1 MHRKMSSPTHTISE
15 AFSYQLEKDFFDL
28 DDIDSQVCKLQALL
42 ENEDL
47 ALDTEFLL
55 QILEQCLSRYT
66 VESLDEQVFKKV
78 MPKAHH
84 FLSQIVRSIDD
95 IIMGDNVKIDDLNG
109 VMHKL
114 RICDGVLTFWKKCI
128 EHVSTLGK
136 VRALYV
142 TSLCD
147 ILPETIKII
156 FEHCKTSPKYGVL
169 LSGAM
174 QELKNL
180 FTKGGVIFKLFFATL
195 NSIIVF
201 DTDVQSETELLMKV
215 IDAYGNIAFIANG
228 MDTKTFVDLSEAFAK
243 LALIYHD
250 NIKPNSVVMHL
261 AQMAKD
267 VSRLLSTIK
276 DQKDKN
282 AERSILVAMRLLKIL
297 EKLTAVYK
305 KCLANETMS
314 YLVELS
320 AHMHGYSCFSLTKAD
335 ERTISINATS
345 FLDIIFN
352 HEDFKQIYFQYGR
365 QIVSHDQHVNYHLLT
380 IAIMEKLNNMPY
392 EHYSKWSLGSD
403 SILDIALTYIEYLG
417 EEICVGELKLS
428 STHEISGSS
437 RLIGVYEATLIF
449 FCDLVSKIRPEDFHT
464 LEKLLLK
471 YLLCGHFWSSLLSSD
486 VWCFIGRLGTS
497 QLCADHIKHLIKIS
511 GTLSERR
518 DSIEAIMLDYMIIT
532 LFELLT
538 EDMKST
544 LLKNLVENLDTNNYV
559 PILYL
564 LVAKTKHFTSERLRY
579 KFEDLPKAFL
589 DLQEHP
595 SIRNWKRL
603 MQSISAMIAVDYSDN
618 KDIIE
623 ILIKLW
629 TFVENAIIE
638 CEGKQLD
645 IVSDLFVNLLDATR
659 LGSFQDNMFCSIL
672 KSIATSCVYLPS
684 RDKIKICHFVR
695 RYIEDFDRCGIQSV
709 ASTLIGLF
717 VHLLENENP
726 WVRQEA
732 LETFEHIGQ
741 RCSEQLIAKIAKALA
756 KRPNINSIM
765 QAYLSSRPYY
775 TLEGFANLQDYFRYL
790 AKAIKNRDEH
800 TCYEYNE
807 SEREEKIPR
816 LEKEENS
823 CDVIMPISIQL
834 DERAEELCKGLA
846 EVLEG
851 RAVISDAVCRKLIT
865 VLEKILRVK

>member
-1 MHRKMSSPTHTISE
+1 MSSPSHTITFSE
-15 AFSYQLEKDFFDL
+15 ASSYQLEKDSFEL
-28 DDIDSQVCKLQALL
+28 VDIDSQVCKLQALL

-47 ALDTEFLL
+47 ALNTECLL
-55 QILEQCLSRYT
+55 QMLEQCLSRYT
-66 VESLDEQVFKKV
+66 VESLDKQVFKNV
-78 MPKAHH
+78 MPKAQH

-95 IIMGDNVKIDDLNG
+95 TIMGDNVKIDDLDS

-114 RICDGVLTFWKKCI
+114 RICDGVLAFWKKCI

-136 VRALYV
+136 VRAPYV
-142 TSLCD
+142 TSLCN
-147 ILPETIKII
+147 ILPETIKIV
-156 FEHCKTSPKYGVL
+156 FEHCKTSPKYGIL

-174 QELKNL
+174 QELRNL
-180 FTKGGVIFKLFFATL
+180 FTKGGAIFKLFFATL
-195 NSIIVF
+195 NSVIVF

-215 IDAYGNIAFIANG
+215 IDAYGSIASIANG

-276 DQKDKN
+276 DQKN

-297 EKLTAVYK
+297 EKLTAVYNE
-305 KCLANETMS
+305 CLTNETML
-314 YLVELS
+314 YLVELL

-352 HEDFKQIYFQYGR
+352 HDDFKQVYFQYGR
-365 QIVSHDQHVNYHLLT
+365 QIASHDQHVNYHLLT

-392 EHYSKWSLGSD
+392 ENHYKWSLGSD
-403 SILDIALTYIEYLG
+403 SILDVALTYIEYLG
-417 EEICVGELKLS
+417 EEICVGELKLLG
-428 STHEISGSS
+428 THEIGGSLP
-437 RLIGVYEATLIF
+437 LINVYEATLIF

-464 LEKLLLK
+464 LETLLLK

-497 QLCADHIKHLIKIS
+497 QLCADHIKHLIKVSVI
-511 GTLSERR
+511 LIERR
-518 DSIEAIMLDYMIIT
+518 DSIEAIMLDHMIIS

-544 LLKNLVENLDTNNYV
+544 LLKNLVETMDINNYV

-564 LVAKTKHFTSERLRY
+564 LVAKTKGFTSERLRH

-595 SIRNWKRL
+595 SICNWKRL
-603 MQSISAMIAVDYSDN
+603 IQSVSAMVAVDYSDN

-623 ILIKLW
+623 ILTKLW
-629 TFVENAIIE
+629 TFVEDAIIK

-645 IVSDLFVNLLDATR
+645 IVSDLFVSLLDATR
-659 LGSFQDNMFCSIL
+659 LGSLQDNMFCSIL

-684 RDKIKICHFVR
+684 RGKIKICHFIR
-695 RYIEDFDRCGIQSV
+695 RCSEDLDRCGVQGV
-709 ASTLIGLF
+709 ASILIGLF
-717 VHLLENENP
+717 AHLLENENP

-756 KRPNINSIM
+756 KIPNINSVM

-775 TLEGFANLQDYFRYL
+775 SLEGFANMQDFLRYL
-790 AKAIKNRDEH
+790 AGAIKNRDEH

-823 CDVIMPISIQL
+823 SCDVFMPILIQL
-834 DERAEELCKGLA
+834 DERAEELCKELA
-846 EVLEG
+846 KVLEG

-865 VLEKILRVK
+865 VLEKIIRTK